1 MSEEKKTAT
10 KAKTTK
16 ATATKDN
23 SAESTT
29 AAPKKA
35 TKASTAKSA
44 DSAKPAKASKA
55 ESAPKKAASKTAT
68 TKTTAPKIVAPKSAA
83 KGSASRSAKSEA
95 SSETEK
101 SVAKKVSK
109 KAKPAKEKGPK
120 IETNVQL
127 SDRSAVIATGGKQ
140 YVVSAGDRIS
150 IERLTA
156 KPGETTNFD
165 ALLISNGAGEV
176 KVGKPLVAGA
186 SVSARIMKHFRDDK
200 KIIYKKRRRK
210 GYDRKTGHRQEL
222 TEILIEAV
230 QG

>member
-10 KAKTTK
+10 RAKTAK
-16 ATATKDN
+16 ATT
-23 SAESTT
+23 AEGTT

-35 TKASTAKSA
+35 TKASATKSA
-44 DSAKPAKASKA
+44 DAAKTGKATKA
-55 ESAPKKAASKTAT
+55 EGAPKKAA
-68 TKTTAPKIVAPKSAA
+68 TKTVAPKATAKVAASKAA
-83 KGSASRSAKSEA
+83 KSDA
-95 SSETEK
+95 SSEAGK
-101 SVAKKVSK
+101 AMAKKVTK

-140 YVVSAGDRIS
+140 YVVRAGDRIS

-156 KPGETTNFD
+156 KPGESTSFD

-186 SVSARIMKHFRDDK
+186 SVSARVMKHYRDDK